1 MASRPPTQPSNRP
14 PRPPRPPGGGIPGAG
29 GGSNNNQPPG
39 NSTPP
44 PSSTPPTPT
53 PEPTY
58 ASFITRSGLSAQV
71 KPATPD
77 IIIFD
82 DSTDI
87 DRVEELTDLFFQ
99 EIGGRELINL
109 TNKDIINSI
118 NPGVGP
124 IANMFKINLQYNA
137 QNLVPLFDP
146 GNEIFNRF
154 SIKLNDYV
162 PEEGEGTGPGKSTI
176 YIDDNGDLVI
186 NLVNFVNNEKI
197 EVQILNG
204 GSVFNDTIYTEETT

>member
-1 MASRPPTQPSNRP
+1 MPSLPPNHPDRP
-14 PRPPRPPGGGIPGAG
+14 PRPPRPSGGGIPGAG

-77 IIIFD
+77 IIVFD
-82 DSTDI
+82 DTTDI
-87 DRVEELTDLFFQ
+87 DKVEELADLFFQ

-109 TNKDIINSI
+109 TNKDIINSL
-118 NPGVGP
+118 NPAVGP
-124 IANMFKINLQYNA
+124 IGNMFKVNIQYNA

-146 GNEIFNRF
+146 SNEIINRF

-162 PEEGEGTGPGKSTI
+162 PEPGEGTGPGGSSI
-176 YIDDNGDLVI
+176 YINDSGDLVI
-186 NLVNFVNNEKI
+186 ELINLVNNENI

-204 GSVFNDTIYTEETT
+204 GSVFNDTIYGEEIE